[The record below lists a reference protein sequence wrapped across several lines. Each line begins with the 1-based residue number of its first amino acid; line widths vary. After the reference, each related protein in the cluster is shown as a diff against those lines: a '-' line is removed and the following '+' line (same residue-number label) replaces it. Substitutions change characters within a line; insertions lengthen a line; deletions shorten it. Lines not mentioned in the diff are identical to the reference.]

1 MSRIDERFG
10 LFFVFFGVV
19 TRVCVRV
26 LILEAAA
33 AAAEEEEE
41 KGPSFRVLP
50 EAPASAVTLSHER
63 TQVDGI

>member
-1 MSRIDERFG
+1 M
-10 LFFVFFGVV
+10 
-19 TRVCVRV
+19 RV